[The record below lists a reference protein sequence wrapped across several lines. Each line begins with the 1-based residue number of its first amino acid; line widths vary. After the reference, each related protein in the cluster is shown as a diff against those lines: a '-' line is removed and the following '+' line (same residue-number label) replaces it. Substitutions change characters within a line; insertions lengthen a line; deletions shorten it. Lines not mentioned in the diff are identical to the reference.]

1 MRWGQACARAVLEGL
16 GGGVGG
22 RPIVT
27 TISSPGGWGL
37 HRASEPVWRWIQR
50 LITSDTKPTKVC
62 VISMSDKLWFAFR
75 PL

>member
-1 MRWGQACARAVLEGL
+1 MGWREGL
-16 GGGVGG
+16 
-22 RPIVT
+22 
-27 TISSPGGWGL
+27 SSPPSHPLEAGEL
-37 HRASEPVWRWIQR
+37 YRANEPVWRRIQR